1 MRVRTLPTTFPHC
14 LVLIHTHNLDAR
26 LSRLAAVIALI
37 SFPGCVCP
45 RVSGVTSEVKG
56 DAGAGEVELSEAGEA
71 VVDEMQSEHLSFEA
85 AMKNTEQT
93 ITDMTDPTQAVT
105 EADVSESVTDVL
117 QPGGGDGGGGDGFGD
132 SAGNDGSEFAA
143 ASKEEQGSR

>member
-1 MRVRTLPTTFPHC
+1 
-14 LVLIHTHNLDAR
+14 
-26 LSRLAAVIALI
+26 
-37 SFPGCVCP
+37 
-45 RVSGVTSEVKG
+45 VKG